1 MSDHYETLKL
11 ALYQKCLGQVRTW
24 DVKVKGQGHSD
35 LKWNFLVSIKTCANI
50 VWSLQNFQISI
61 VPILSWMSLNMG
73 YQGQMSRSLWL
84 EEGLTLYIV
93 LASANNVR
101 FWPDFGYSFILFT
114 NFKLPELPKVMVTD
128 LLYDFHVY
136 CLKCEEICFK
146 CIFWHTYYRLIA
158 LISYIIVAYYMG
170 NCI

>member
-1 MSDHYETLKL
+1 MSRSK
-11 ALYQKCLGQVRTW
+11 
-24 DVKVKGQGHSD
+24 VKVTVT
-35 LKWNFLVSIKTCANI
+35 WNIIFLFKLLTCANI
-50 VWSLQNFQISI
+50 VRSLQNFQISI

-73 YQGQMSRSLWL
+73 YQGQMSRSLWP

-93 LASANNVR
+93 LASSNNVR
-101 FWPDFGYSFILFT
+101 FWPDFCYSFILFT

-136 CLKCEEICFK
+136 CLKSKGICFK

-158 LISYIIVAYYMG
+158 LISYIIVAYFMRI
-170 NCI
+170 CT